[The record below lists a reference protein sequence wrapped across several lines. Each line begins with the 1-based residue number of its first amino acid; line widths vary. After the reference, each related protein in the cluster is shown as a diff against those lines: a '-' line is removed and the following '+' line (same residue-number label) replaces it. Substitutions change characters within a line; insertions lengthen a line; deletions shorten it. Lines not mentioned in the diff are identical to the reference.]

1 MNHGPLTGMKM
12 IECMNWGF
20 GPIGGMMLGDLGAD
34 IIKIESANRPDP
46 VRYLMNLSGI
56 DNLMPDG
63 QSASY
68 QSFNRNKRSLGLDL
82 KAERGQAIFKDLI
95 KETDSLLESYRPGTL
110 DKLGLGYEVL
120 SQINPALI
128 YGATSGYGFKGEEWN
143 KPALD
148 AVGQARSGFM
158 WSMGAPGDP
167 PNWNVLSV
175 ADVMGSMCVAYGI
188 LAAVVERERNG
199 GMGQKVEVSHINSNM
214 WLAFWGISVCML
226 KGYDDWPRFDRKHAG
241 NPLWNLYECAD
252 GEWIMLGI
260 GDVERDW
267 PKFCEVVDLRELRD
281 DPRFETMEK
290 RQQNCAELIE
300 ILDAHF
306 LRTPRA
312 EWESRLQRNRDLI
325 YSRVQRIKDLPTDPA
340 VVANTYLVDYDHRY
354 YGKIKMLN
362 HPAHLSRTPATIRCD
377 APELGEHTAVV
388 LKERLGYSDDQIAN
402 LVAEGVAV
410 QCASARPR

>member
-128 YGATSGYGFKGEEWN
+128 YCATSGYGFKGEEWN

-281 DPRFETMEK
+281 DPRLRDDGEAS
-290 RQQNCAELIE
+290 AELCGVDRDPGRALLAHAAGGVGKPPPAQPRPDLLARAADQGPADGSGGGGE
-300 ILDAHF
+300 HLFGRLRPSVLRQDQDAES
-306 LRTPRA
+306 PRPSEPDA
-312 EWESRLQRNRDLI
+312 GDDPVRCAGARRAYRRGPEGAAG
-325 YSRVQRIKDLPTDPA
+325 VQR
-340 VVANTYLVDYDHRY
+340 
-354 YGKIKMLN
+354 
-362 HPAHLSRTPATIRCD
+362 
-377 APELGEHTAVV
+377 
-388 LKERLGYSDDQIAN
+388 
-402 LVAEGVAV
+402 
-410 QCASARPR
+410 